1 MNINLNKEKNKL
13 KVYLKPKLLKI
24 LERTSL
30 FLKVYR
36 SGKMP
41 KIIKVLPS
49 FKNFEEIMWLTRP
62 DIWSDQAILSIT
74 RSFLPKL
81 DKIQIS
87 RFFSLVLAPRFQET
101 IFNRDLI
108 SIHIQ
113 KAIKLSSN
121 FPFVFFSSLI
131 LPICESKNCSIK
143 EGAMLGSII
152 SKYHFAP
159 SIIMV
164 VLVRLL
170 KKPITSSKCILC
182 RIIVGKNYLIPHRII
197 DLLVDFFGI
206 NNGKIFSSHY
216 KTFFIVFLKNYS
228 LLLSN
233 EDRKKISNFK
243 KTKLD
248 APIS

>member
-1 MNINLNKEKNKL
+1 MSFTLKKEKNKL

-41 KIIKVLPS
+41 KLIKILPS

-62 DIWSDQAILSIT
+62 DIWSDQAIFSIT

-81 DKIQIS
+81 DEMQMS
-87 RFFSLVLAPRFQET
+87 RFYTLVLAPRFQET
-101 IFNRDLI
+101 IFNRESM

-143 EGAMLGSII
+143 EGAILGSII
-152 SKYHFAP
+152 SKYHFTP
-159 SIIMV
+159 SVIMA
-164 VLVRLL
+164 VLIKLL
-170 KKPITSSKCILC
+170 KNPITPSKCMLC
-182 RIIVGKNYLIPHRII
+182 RIIVSKKYLIPHRII
-197 DLLVDFFGI
+197 DLLVDFFTI

-216 KTFFIVFLKNYS
+216 KTFFIVFIKNYS

-233 EDRKKISNFK
+233 EEKKKILNFK
-243 KTKLD
+243 KSKVK
-248 APIS
+248 ANHH